1 MNIQISEDYNL
12 PDSEMLRS
20 GNSCK
25 GLMVWV
31 PENLMVVVGKGS
43 DLEEELL
50 AENILLDHIPVI
62 RRGTGGCAVVL
73 SPEMAV
79 VSFVVEND
87 PEKKQ
92 NEYFR
97 QFVGIIANAFREMG
111 VENIEMKGISDIAI
125 NDLKVAGSSIFRS
138 KYYVFFH
145 SIINLAGNTRPME
158 RYLKFPPREPD
169 YRMNRSHK
177 DFVTSLKEQG
187 YEIDT
192 HELEEKLKS
201 EWLLYFK

>member
-1 MNIQISEDYNL
+1 
-12 PDSEMLRS
+12 
-20 GNSCK
+20 
-25 GLMVWV
+25 
-31 PENLMVVVGKGS
+31 MVVVGKGS